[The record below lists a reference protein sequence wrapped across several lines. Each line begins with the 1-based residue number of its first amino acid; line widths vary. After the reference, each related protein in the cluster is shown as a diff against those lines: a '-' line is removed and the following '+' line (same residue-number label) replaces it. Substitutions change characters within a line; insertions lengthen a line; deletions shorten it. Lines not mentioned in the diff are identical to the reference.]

1 MSAAVAEVAGA
12 EGVKDLALDLA
23 LAAKRAG
30 RRLAS
35 LSTGEKNQLLL
46 QIAESLRIGAEEVL
60 RANVEDAAE
69 AAKLVERGE
78 MSRALYQRLLLN
90 PEKYQGM
97 IDGVRA
103 VAALEDPAGRVL
115 LRTLLD
121 DGLVLERV
129 SVPLGLL
136 AIIFE
141 ARPDAIT
148 QIGALAI
155 KSGNA
160 VILKGGREVERTMR
174 AVLAAIHSALR
185 ESGVADEAAV
195 SGVYGRAPVEE
206 LLKLEGVVDLV
217 IPRGSNALVQHIQR
231 NTNIPVLG
239 HADGVCHVY
248 IDAAADAAMAIA
260 IAVDSK
266 AQYPAVCNAAETILV
281 HRAIAGSILPSLVEA
296 LEAKQVK
303 VRGDARTR
311 ELLPGRSVDL
321 VGDEEWHTEYS
332 DLIVAIR
339 VVDDLD
345 AALEHIERFGSHHTD
360 AIVTEDAAAAERF
373 LDELDS
379 ANVLHNC
386 STRFSDGFRY
396 GFGSE
401 VGISTSKLHARGP
414 VGLEGLVTYKYRLL
428 GAGQVVKD
436 YVGKDARPFKHAKLR
451 TPVAGE
457 RAAERVDAVP

>member
-1 MSAAVAEVAGA
+1 MSATMAEVATVVS
-12 EGVKDLALDLA
+12 VKELA

-30 RRLAS
+30 RKLGS
-35 LSTGEKNQLLL
+35 LSTEQKNQILL
-46 QIAESLRIGAEEVL
+46 QIAESLEQHSAEVL
-60 RANVEDAAE
+60 LANAEDGAE
-69 AAKLVERGE
+69 AAKAVDRGE
-78 MSRALYQRLLLN
+78 MSKALYQRLLLS
-90 PEKYQGM
+90 PEKYQRM

-103 VAALEDPAGRVL
+103 VARLDDPAGRVL

-121 DGLVLERV
+121 DGLVLEKL
-129 SVPLGLL
+129 SVPLGLF

-148 QIGALAI
+148 QISALAI

-174 AVLAAIHSALR
+174 AVLAAIHAGLR
-185 ESGVADEAAV
+185 ESGMVDEAAV
-195 SGVYGRAPVEE
+195 TGVYGRAPVEE
-206 LLKLEGVVDLV
+206 LLKLDGVIDLV
-217 IPRGSNALVQHIQR
+217 IPRGSNALVQHIQQS
-231 NTNIPVLG
+231 TNIPVLG

-248 IDAAADAAMAIA
+248 IDAAADVDMAIA

-266 AQYPAVCNAAETILV
+266 AQYPAVCNAVETILI
-281 HRAIAGSILPSLVEA
+281 HRAIAPEILPWLVEA

-303 VRGDARTR
+303 VRGDAPTR
-311 ELLPGRSVDL
+311 QLLPGRSIDL
-321 VGDEEWHTEYS
+321 VGDAEWHTEYS

-339 VVDDLD
+339 LVDGFD
-345 AALEHIERFGSHHTD
+345 AAREHIERFGSHHTD
-360 AIVTEDAAAAERF
+360 AIVTEDSSVAKRF
-373 LDELDS
+373 LDEVDS

-428 GAGQVVKD
+428 GSGQLVAD
-436 YVGKDARPFKHAKLR
+436 YVGKDARSFKHVKL
-451 TPVAGE
+451 
-457 RAAERVDAVP
+457 

>member
-1 MSAAVAEVAGA
+1 MSATTVIAEGA
-12 EGVKDLALDLA
+12 ETAAAASVTDLA

-30 RRLAS
+30 RKLAS
-35 LSTGEKNQLLL
+35 LSTEQKDQILL
-46 QIAESLRIGAEEVL
+46 QIAEALDRHAAEVL
-60 RANVEDAAE
+60 AANAEDAAE
-69 AAKLVERGE
+69 AVKLVDRGE
-78 MSRALYQRLLLN
+78 MSKALYQRLLLS

-103 VAALEDPAGRVL
+103 VAKLDDPAGQVL

-121 DGLVLERV
+121 DGLVLEKV

-148 QIGALAI
+148 QISALAI

-160 VILKGGREVERTMR
+160 VILKGGREVESTMR
-174 AVLAAIHSALR
+174 VVLAAIRSALR
-185 ESGVADEAAV
+185 EPGTVDAAAV
-195 SGVYGRAPVEE
+195 TGVYGRAPVEE

-217 IPRGSNALVQHIQR
+217 IPRGSNALVQHIQM

-248 IDAAADAAMAIA
+248 IDAAADVAMAIA

-266 AQYPAVCNAAETILV
+266 VQYPAVCNAVETILV
-281 HRAIAGSILPSLVEA
+281 HQVLAAQILPALIDAFEA
-296 LEAKQVK
+296 NQVK
-303 VRGDARTR
+303 VRGDVRTR
-311 ELLPGRSVDL
+311 ELLPGRSIDL
-321 VGDEEWHTEYS
+321 VGDDEWHTEYL

-339 VVDDLD
+339 VVDDLN

-360 AIVTEDAAAAERF
+360 AIVTDDAAAARRF
-373 LDELDS
+373 LDEVDS

-414 VGLEGLVTYKYRLL
+414 VGLEGLVTYKYRLV
-428 GAGQVVKD
+428 GSGQVVKD
-436 YVGKDARPFKHAKLR
+436 YVGKDARPFKHAKL
-451 TPVAGE
+451 
-457 RAAERVDAVP
+457 

>member
-1 MSAAVAEVAGA
+1 MSTAIAEVFKAVNVS
-12 EGVKDLALDLA
+12 EIA

-30 RRLAS
+30 RKLAS
-35 LSTGEKNQLLL
+35 LSNGEKNQILL
-46 QIAESLRIGAEEVL
+46 QIAGSLDRHPAEVL
-60 RANVEDAAE
+60 AANAEDAAE
-69 AAKLVERGE
+69 AAKIVHRGE
-78 MSRALYQRLLLN
+78 MSKALYQRLLLT
-90 PEKYQGM
+90 PEKYRGM

-103 VAALEDPAGRVL
+103 VAKLDDPAGQVL

-121 DGLVLERV
+121 DGLILEKM

-148 QIGALAI
+148 QISALAI

-174 AVLAAIHSALR
+174 AVLAAIHSALHD
-185 ESGVADEAAV
+185 SGIVDEAAV
-195 SGVYGRAPVEE
+195 TGVYGRASVEE

-217 IPRGSNALVQHIQR
+217 IPRGSNALVQHIQN
-231 NTNIPVLG
+231 NTKIPVLG

-248 IDAAADAAMAIA
+248 IDAAADADMAIA

-266 AQYPAVCNAAETILV
+266 VQYPAVCNAVETILI
-281 HRAIAGSILPSLVEA
+281 HKAIAGSVLPALIDA

-303 VRGDARTR
+303 LRGDERAR
-311 ELLPGRSVDL
+311 ELLPGRSIDL
-321 VGDEEWHTEYS
+321 VGDDEWHTEYS

-345 AALEHIERFGSHHTD
+345 AALEHIEGFGSHHTD
-360 AIVTEDAAAAERF
+360 AIVTEDAAAAKRF
-373 LDELDS
+373 LDEVDS

-414 VGLEGLVTYKYRLL
+414 VGLEGLVTYKYRLI
-428 GAGQVVKD
+428 GSGQVVKD
-436 YVGKDARPFKHAKLR
+436 YVGKGARPFKHVKL
-451 TPVAGE
+451 
-457 RAAERVDAVP
+457 

>member
-1 MSAAVAEVAGA
+1 MTE
-12 EGVKDLALDLA
+12 LA
-23 LAAKRAG
+23 LAAKLAG
-30 RRLAS
+30 RKLAS
-35 LSTGEKNQLLL
+35 LSTEEKNQILI
-46 QIAESLRIGAEEVL
+46 QIAESLERHYAEVL
-60 RANVEDAAE
+60 AANAEDAAE
-69 AAKLVERGE
+69 AVKLVDCGE
-78 MSRALYQRLLLN
+78 MSRALYQRLVLS
-90 PEKYQGM
+90 PEKYRGM

-103 VAALEDPAGRVL
+103 VAKLDDPAGRIL

-121 DGLVLERV
+121 DGLVLEKV

-148 QIGALAI
+148 QISALAI

-174 AVLAAIHSALR
+174 AVLEAIHAALL
-185 ESGVADEAAV
+185 EAGLVDDAAV
-195 SGVYGRAPVEE
+195 TGVYGRGPVEE

-217 IPRGSNALVQHIQR
+217 IPRGSNALVQHIQK

-248 IDAAADAAMAIA
+248 IDAAADIDMAIA

-266 AQYPAVCNAAETILV
+266 VQYPAVCNAVETVLV
-281 HRAIAGSILPSLVEA
+281 HQAIAGLALPALVDA

-303 VRGDARTR
+303 VRADERTR
-311 ELLPGRSVDL
+311 RLLRDRSIDL
-321 VGDEEWHTEYS
+321 VGEDEWHTEYS
-332 DLIVAIR
+332 DLIVAVR
-339 VVDDLD
+339 VVEDLE
-345 AALEHIERFGSHHTD
+345 AAVEHIERFGSHHTD
-360 AIVTEDAAAAERF
+360 AIVTGDAATAKRF
-373 LDELDS
+373 LDEVDS

-414 VGLEGLVTYKYRLL
+414 VGLEGLVTYKYRLI
-428 GAGQVVKD
+428 GSGQVVKD
-436 YVGKDARPFKHAKLR
+436 YVGKNARAFKHGKA
-451 TPVAGE
+451 
-457 RAAERVDAVP
+457 

>member
-1 MSAAVAEVAGA
+1 MSAVVAEAA
-12 EGVKDLALDLA
+12 ASLGVTELA

-30 RRLAS
+30 RKLAS
-35 LSTGEKNQLLL
+35 FSTEQKNQILL
-46 QIAESLRIGAEEVL
+46 QIISSLEDHTGELLA
-60 RANVEDAAE
+60 ANAEDAAE
-69 AAKLVERGE
+69 AAKLVDSGE
-78 MSRALYQRLLLN
+78 MSKALYQRLLLN
-90 PEKYQGM
+90 AEKYQGM

-103 VAALEDPAGRVL
+103 VAKLDDPVGRVL

-121 DGLVLERV
+121 DGLVLEKV

-148 QIGALAI
+148 QISALAI

-174 AVLAAIHSALR
+174 AVLEAIHSALR
-185 ESGVADEAAV
+185 ESGLVDPAAV
-195 SGVYGRAPVEE
+195 AGVYGRARVEE
-206 LLKLEGVVDLV
+206 LLQLDGVIDLV
-217 IPRGSNALVQHIQR
+217 IPRGSNALVQHIQN

-248 IDAAADAAMAIA
+248 IDVAADVDMAIA

-266 AQYPAVCNAAETILV
+266 VQYPAVCNAVETILV
-281 HRAIAGSILPSLVEA
+281 HRAIAASVLPALVDA

-303 VRGDARTR
+303 VRGDERTR
-311 ELLPGRSVDL
+311 QLLPGRSLDL
-321 VGDEEWHTEYS
+321 VGDDEWHTEYS

-345 AALEHIERFGSHHTD
+345 AALDHIERFGSHHTD
-360 AIVTEDAAAAERF
+360 AIVTEDAANAKRF

-414 VGLEGLVTYKYRLL
+414 VGLEGLVTYKYRLS
-428 GAGQVVKD
+428 GSGQVVKD
-436 YVGKDARPFKHAKLR
+436 YVGKDARAFKHVRL
-451 TPVAGE
+451 
-457 RAAERVDAVP
+457 

>member
-1 MSAAVAEVAGA
+1 MSTVVAEVSTSV
-12 EGVKDLALDLA
+12 GVRELALE
-23 LAAKRAG
+23 AKRAG
-30 RRLAS
+30 RKLAS
-35 LSTGEKNQLLL
+35 LSTSQKDQMLL
-46 QIAESLRIGAEEVL
+46 QIAESLERHAAEVL
-60 RANVEDAAE
+60 AANAEDAGE
-69 AAKLVERGE
+69 AAKLVDRGE
-78 MSRALYQRLLLN
+78 MSKALYQRLLLT
-90 PEKYQGM
+90 PEKYRGM
-97 IDGVRA
+97 VDGMRA
-103 VAALEDPAGRVL
+103 VAKLDDPSGQVL

-121 DGLVLERV
+121 DGLILEKV

-148 QIGALAI
+148 QISALAL

-160 VILKGGREVERTMR
+160 VILKGGREVEKTMR
-174 AVLAAIHSALR
+174 AVLEAIHAGMR
-185 ESGVADEAAV
+185 EAGLVSETAV

-206 LLKLEGVVDLV
+206 LLKLDGTIDLV
-217 IPRGSNALVQHIQR
+217 IPRGSNALVQHIQD

-248 IDAAADAAMAIA
+248 IDAGADIEMAIA

-266 AQYPAVCNAAETILV
+266 VQYPAVCNAVETILV
-281 HRAIAGSILPSLVEA
+281 HRAIAERVLPALADA

-303 VRGDARTR
+303 VRGDEGARQ
-311 ELLPGRSVDL
+311 LLPERSIDV
-321 VGDEEWHTEYS
+321 VGHDEWHTEYG

-345 AALEHIERFGSHHTD
+345 AAMEHIERFGSHHTD
-360 AIVTEDAAAAERF
+360 AIVTEDAAAARRF

-428 GAGQVVKD
+428 GSGQVVKD
-436 YVGKDARPFKHAKLR
+436 YAGKDARAFKHVKL
-451 TPVAGE
+451 V
-457 RAAERVDAVP
+457 

>member
-1 MSAAVAEVAGA
+1 MSTTITAEGAAVVATA
-12 EGVKDLALDLA
+12 NVSELA

-30 RRLAS
+30 RKLA
-35 LSTGEKNQLLL
+35 LLTTEEKNQILL
-46 QIAESLRIGAEEVL
+46 QIAESLDRHVAAVL
-60 RANVEDAAE
+60 AANAEDAIE
-69 AAKLVERGE
+69 AAKLVDRGE
-78 MSRALYQRLLLN
+78 MSKALYQRLLLS
-90 PEKYQGM
+90 PEKYQAM
-97 IDGVRA
+97 IEGVSA
-103 VAALEDPAGRVL
+103 VAKLDDPAGRVL

-148 QIGALAI
+148 QISALAI

-174 AVLAAIHSALR
+174 AVLGAIDTALR
-185 ESGVADEAAV
+185 ESGLVDEAAV
-195 SGVYGRAPVEE
+195 TGVYGRAPVEE

-217 IPRGSNALVQHIQR
+217 IPRGSNALVQHIQD

-248 IDAAADAAMAIA
+248 IDSAADIDMAIA

-266 AQYPAVCNAAETILV
+266 VQYPAVCNAVETILV
-281 HRAIAGSILPSLVEA
+281 HGAIAGLLLPELVDA
-296 LEAKQVK
+296 LEAKQVR
-303 VRGDARTR
+303 VRGDKRTR
-311 ELLPGRSVDL
+311 ELLPKYSIDL
-321 VGDEEWHTEYS
+321 VGDDEWHTEYS

-339 VVDDLD
+339 VVDDLE
-345 AALEHIERFGSHHTD
+345 AALDHIEAFGSHHTD
-360 AIVTEDAAAAERF
+360 AIVTNDAAAAKRF
-373 LDELDS
+373 LDEVDS

-414 VGLEGLVTYKYRLL
+414 VGLEGLVTYKYRLI
-428 GAGQVVKD
+428 GSGHVVKD
-436 YVGKDARPFKHAKLR
+436 YAGKNARPFKHVELGTR
-451 TPVAGE
+451 
-457 RAAERVDAVP
+457 D